1 MSHLRARC
9 QDIYIFSRFSV
20 GGVCNALTVNPTT
33 LKVEAQK
40 TPDFGW
46 WRRGFASVLGHKD
59 LPTAVRGFWHRYV
72 PLPGTTSCLNR
83 GPFSCGIVRGRAFA
97 CRCRAKCHLQSVA
110 GRARSIHTSRN
121 RRSGATRQE
130 FRANDAP
137 DWDLQYLPLSAPGPE

>member
-1 MSHLRARC
+1 VSHLRARC
-9 QDIYIFSRFSV
+9 QDMFSRFSV
-20 GGVCNALTVNPTT
+20 GGVCNVLTVNPTT
-33 LKVEAQK
+33 LRSRPKKHLISADAAVASLAFWATRTYLPLYEV
-40 TPDFGW
+40 FGAVTF
-46 WRRGFASVLGHKD
+46 RSLAS
-59 LPTAVRGFWHRYV
+59 R
-72 PLPGTTSCLNR
+72 SCLNR

-130 FRANDAP
+130 FRANDAR